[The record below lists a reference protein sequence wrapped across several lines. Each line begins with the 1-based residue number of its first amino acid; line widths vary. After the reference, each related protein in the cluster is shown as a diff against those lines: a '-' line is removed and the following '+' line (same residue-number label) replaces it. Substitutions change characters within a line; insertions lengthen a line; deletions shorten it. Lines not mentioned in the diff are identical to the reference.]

1 MWTLG
6 FATFAR
12 AVFLLIDTDVVIGLL
27 RGRVPAR
34 EAVSKHHPIEIS
46 AVTYME
52 VAQGVRNRQELQLF
66 RRTVRM
72 NGWRILPLTE
82 EIGSR
87 AIAYVEEY
95 ALSHGT
101 RMGDALVAA
110 SAVVSGLGLLTGNT
124 RHYRFLPGLVL
135 ERYDPAGQ
143 GV

>member
-1 MWTLG
+1 MRPPG

-12 AVFLLIDTDVVIGLL
+12 GASLLIDSDVVIGFL
-27 RGRVPAR
+27 RGRAPAR
-34 EAVSKHHPIEIS
+34 EAISKHHPVRIS
-46 AVTYME
+46 TVTYME
-52 VAQGVRNRQELQLF
+52 VAQGARNRQELQLF
-66 RRTVRM
+66 RGTVRRY
-72 NGWRILPLTE
+72 GWRILPLTE

-95 ALSHGT
+95 ARSHGM

-110 SAVVSGLGLLTGNT
+110 SAAVSGLGLLTGNV
-124 RHYRFLPGLVL
+124 RHYRFLPGLAL

>member
-1 MWTLG
+1 MEIT
-6 FATFAR
+6 AKE
-12 AVFLLIDTDVVIGLL
+12 L
-27 RGRVPAR
+27 RSRVG
-34 EAVSKHHPIEIS
+34 EAISKHHPVRIS
-46 AVTYME
+46 TVTYME
-52 VAQGVRNRQELQLF
+52 VAQGVRSKQELHLF

-95 ALSHGT
+95 ALSHGV

-110 SAVVSGLGLLTGNT
+110 SAAVSGLGLLTGNT
-124 RHYRFLPGLVL
+124 RHYRFLPGLAL

>member
-12 AVFLLIDTDVVIGLL
+12 GAFLLIDTDVVIGFL
-27 RGRVPAR
+27 RGRAPAR
-34 EAVSKHHPIEIS
+34 EAISKHHPVEIS

-52 VAQGVRNRQELQLF
+52 VAQGVRNKQELQLF
-66 RRTVRM
+66 RRTIRIC
-72 NGWRILPLTE
+72 GWRILPLTE
-82 EIGSR
+82 EVGSR

-95 ALSHGT
+95 ALSHDM

-110 SAVVSGLGLLTGNT
+110 SAMVSGLGLLTGNT
-124 RHYRFLPGLVL
+124 RHYRFLPGLAL
-135 ERYDPAGQ
+135 ERYDPAGK

>member
-12 AVFLLIDTDVVIGLL
+12 GAFLLIDSDVVIGFL
-27 RGRVPAR
+27 RGRAPAR
-34 EAVSKHHPIEIS
+34 EAISKHHPVRIS
-46 AVTYME
+46 TVTYME
-52 VAQGVRNRQELQLF
+52 VAQGVRSKQELQLF

-95 ALSHGT
+95 ALSHGV

-110 SAVVSGLGLLTGNT
+110 SAAVSGLGLLTGNT
-124 RHYRFLPGLVL
+124 RHYRFLPGLAL